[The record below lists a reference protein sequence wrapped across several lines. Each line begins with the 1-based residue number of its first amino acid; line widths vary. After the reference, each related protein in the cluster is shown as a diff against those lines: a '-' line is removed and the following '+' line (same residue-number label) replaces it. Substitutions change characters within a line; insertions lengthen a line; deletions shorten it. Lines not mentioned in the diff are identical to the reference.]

1 MFKAPTG
8 PLPAPYRIPAGSIP
22 APSHTLTQ
30 TVLDMHSVHTKSQIV
45 FLWIAYS
52 QDWRKLKIEKPS
64 KWFLHMVAEGK
75 PKPLETKA
83 KSDRRVMSSHGK
95 DYKKNTKE

>member
-1 MFKAPTG
+1 MDSLFTRLEEVK
-8 PLPAPYRIPAGSIP
+8 
-22 APSHTLTQ
+22 
-30 TVLDMHSVHTKSQIV
+30 D
-45 FLWIAYS
+45 
-52 QDWRKLKIEKPS
+52 RKLS